1 MITAVF
7 ILTTLQRVFNGPLNE
22 RWARLPDL
30 TFSERVLVLP
40 AIALM
45 FVIGI
50 YPQLLL
56 GFLNGTVKSMVEQL
70 TF

>member
-1 MITAVF
+1 VF
-7 ILTTLQRVFNGPLNE
+7 LLTLMQRVFHGPLNPA
-22 RWARLPDL
+22 WSGFADL
-30 TFSERVLVLP
+30 TTAERCLLAP

-56 GFLNGTVKSMVEQL
+56 HVINPSVMQL
-70 TF
+70 ISHLAS